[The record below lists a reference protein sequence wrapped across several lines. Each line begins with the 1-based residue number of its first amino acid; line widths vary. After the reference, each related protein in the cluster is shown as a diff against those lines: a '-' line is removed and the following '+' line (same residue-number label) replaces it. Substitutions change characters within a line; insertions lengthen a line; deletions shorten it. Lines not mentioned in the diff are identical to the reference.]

1 MFIKKVPTFKWP
13 ELLKNPYEEITP
25 EIKKLIDET
34 LKNKEIV
41 CAIKYEDTEKIK
53 YSIKGLRNLRDDIR
67 VMLGPKY
74 TDNFTY
80 YIWCALWGFISPALC
95 VVI

>member
-53 YSIKGLRNLRDDIR
+53 YSIKDFLSATEAVQNG
-67 VMLGPKY
+67 
-74 TDNFTY
+74 
-80 YIWCALWGFISPALC
+80 YI
-95 VVI
+95 VTH

>member
-1 MFIKKVPTFKWP
+1 MVNINLFQHTFTF
-13 ELLKNPYEEITP
+13 N
-25 EIKKLIDET
+25 
-34 LKNKEIV
+34 
-41 CAIKYEDTEKIK
+41 KIK

>member
-53 YSIKGLRNLRDDIR
+53 YSIKDFSSATEAVQNG
-67 VMLGPKY
+67 
-74 TDNFTY
+74 
-80 YIWCALWGFISPALC
+80 YI
-95 VVI
+95 VTH